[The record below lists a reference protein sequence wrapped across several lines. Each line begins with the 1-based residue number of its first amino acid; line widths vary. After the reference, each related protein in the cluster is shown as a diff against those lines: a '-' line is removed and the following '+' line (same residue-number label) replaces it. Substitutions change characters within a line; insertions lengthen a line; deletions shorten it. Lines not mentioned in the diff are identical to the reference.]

1 MLAGSIEA
9 YKTGAGTEQTRI
21 GVLGEELKVG
31 FKQLAPLARIKADA
45 INGLADL
52 DIPKLVDGLETYT
65 NVGKL
70 QLEFE
75 KDPKNK
81 GKAFD
86 AKALDEMLSR
96 VAKDPRTISDME
108 IFRQTQKEALA
119 KQDALLAGQL
129 SAGQKMLEAAG
140 MFGKAGKTMLTAA
153 KQMFNA
159 AFKGTRGE
167 AENIGISID
176 KKQEQIDSANERKA
190 AVEAKI
196 KKGDNTAA
204 NREELELWNDR
215 IKTLGK
221 EKALLAKQ
229 KELTEDKAA
238 LEDKIATSTENFKE
252 KFEAQQIKQNQLF
265 LAKQTAL
272 GEENKEI
279 EN

>member
-1 MLAGSIEA
+1 MVPELLEATRKGTVVGSGLTEA
-9 YKTGAGTEQTRI
+9 SVGI
-21 GVLGEELKVG
+21 GR
-31 FKQLAPLARIKADA
+31 QLDQFAETIR
-45 INGLADL
+45 
-52 DIPKLVDGLETYT
+52 LV
-65 NVGKL
+65 
-70 QLEFE
+70 
-75 KDPKNK
+75 P
-81 GKAFD
+81 
-86 AKALDEMLSR
+86 
-96 VAKDPRTISDME
+96 
-108 IFRQTQKEALA
+108 
-119 KQDALLAGQL
+119 DALLKLVPEFDKLADNQIMMAAAMEAKAKSEAKGKPFDENKFIDAYRKAATDARTTSDVELNRKTQQEAIDKQTQLLNGQL
-129 SAGQKMLEAAG
+129 GAGKQMLEAAG

-167 AENIGISID
+167 AENIGINID

-215 IKTLGK
+215 IKTLEK

-238 LEDKIATSTENFKE
+238 LEDKMAKSTENFKE

-272 GEENKEI
+272 GE
-279 EN
+279 